1 MGVRRGI
8 MKVGVGC
15 GAIAVDY
22 KTSAWRW
29 RVRFWRGTGKYCGLC
44 TALSYLPTFVVGDSS
59 PSLYNILIYKSY
71 FIKCQKPFG
80 NTPHRA
86 G

>member
-29 RVRFWRGTGKYCGLC
+29 RVRFWRGTGKYCAQL
-44 TALSYLPTFVVGDSS
+44 LVIYLPLWWVIV
-59 PSLYNILIYKSY
+59 PLPYIIYIIYKSY